1 MAVAGKPN
9 HFGPVGRQNGLSRR
23 YRLIPSEGS
32 IAVSAP
38 SDLVYFRVRALEE
51 RLRAART
58 RNGRARAVHL
68 DLALKYEQRALGLP
82 DAEGEDGAEP
92 PAPGPR

>member
-1 MAVAGKPN
+1 M
-9 HFGPVGRQNGLSRR
+9 
-23 YRLIPSEGS
+23 
-32 IAVSAP
+32 SAP